1 MIEIWLTAA
10 DLDNFLKKLILQS
23 WHLRLKYFH
32 LISLVTPTAPEKQK
46 QISTPNQVKIFHL
59 ISLVTPTAPK
69 KQKQVSTPN
78 QAMQLFFGYIRSHN
92 FVGMFTAHIL
102 IKSERYKMWEK
113 LQKMKN
119 STCTIELTSYTNISK
134 KRWNEGQNTL

>member
-23 WHLRLKYFH
+23 WHLRFKY
-32 LISLVTPTAPEKQK
+32 
-46 QISTPNQVKIFHL
+46 FHL